1 MATPDKTHRSAFP
14 VTRWT
19 LVQAVQGDNP
29 EEAARAMEKLCEG
42 YWYPIYTFLRH
53 SGRGAHDAEDLTQE
67 FFQKLVSE
75 DTLHSARED
84 AGKLRSYLLAVL
96 KRLLSDDT
104 RHRGALKRGGQLVH
118 VPFDAME
125 ADQRFALEVKTAG
138 DPESHFTRAWAEE
151 LISGVREKLRAAYE
165 VTGRAGVFETLLPFL
180 MWDKEPP
187 SHREIATQIGSSE
200 AASRILI
207 HRLRVKFR
215 SLLRDEL
222 ALTVQTP
229 EEIPGELAWLQ
240 DVLSEK

>member
-1 MATPDKTHRSAFP
+1 MGGGFDFR
-14 VTRWT
+14 R
-19 LVQAVQGDNP
+19 
-29 EEAARAMEKLCEG
+29 AR
-42 YWYPIYTFLRH
+42 
-53 SGRGAHDAEDLTQE
+53 
-67 FFQKLVSE
+67 
-75 DTLHSARED
+75 
-84 AGKLRSYLLAVL
+84 
-96 KRLLSDDT
+96 
-104 RHRGALKRGGQLVH
+104 
-118 VPFDAME
+118 
-125 ADQRFALEVKTAG
+125 
-138 DPESHFTRAWAEE
+138 
-151 LISGVREKLRAAYE
+151 LRAAYD

-187 SHREIATQIGSSE
+187 SHREIAAQIGSSE